1 MSPME
6 SVPVAVLNSVD
17 DYVELLYDDIPEK
30 IKGSALILQLARNP
44 DNLLELARNEALLSA
59 LSRVLREEW
68 KRSIELS
75 TNIVY
80 TFFCFSTYNEF
91 HPVIIQYKIG
101 SLCMD
106 VIDYELKRYDQW
118 KEKSELPKSR
128 IPEPKRRPKS
138 GTWAVAD
145 VTMQK
150 SRSLVSSYHEDLC
163 SASEDCLSKNDEE
176 QMKRKLKTLSKR
188 QEQLLRVAFY
198 MLLNIADNVKVEE
211 KMHRKDVVGL
221 LIGAMERHSNIDL
234 LILIVSFLQKLSIFV
249 ENKNSMASRGVIE
262 KLAPLLDSSN
272 ADLVNVTLK
281 LLFNLTFDTKLRNK
295 MIKIGL
301 LPKLIQF
308 TSDDKHINLVMK
320 ILYHLSMD
328 DRVKVMFTQSD
339 CVKLVSGAPGATDV
353 LLALCANLAWCERA
367 AEHMAAE
374 GRLKELLA
382 RAFRHRTTMLMKL
395 VRNLSHHPQNKP
407 LFVEFVGD
415 IAGAVT
421 AGGSSEEFLVE
432 CLGTLSNI
440 LDINTNIDVFAV
452 VERYNLVSCI
462 MKILDPERSR
472 DPELSLEGVV
482 LAGAICAEARSATAL
497 AAGGGGAA
505 LVALLRLR
513 QADDEHVLQTVF
525 AFRQMLSHPAAAECL
540 VSNTEA
546 PAYLIDLMQDKNV
559 EIRKMCDTCLDI
571 ISQMKNEWA
580 VRIKVE
586 RFRCHNGQWLSVV
599 ETLGEGG
606 AGDFT
611 DDLPPYLSAE
621 YLTTHRLTTSE
632 PCIVF
637 RCHNGQWL
645 SVVETLGEGGAGD
658 FTDDLQPYLSA
669 EYLTTHRLTTS
680 EPCIVFRC
688 HNGQWLSVVE
698 TLGEGGAGDCTDDL
712 PPYLSAE
719 YLTTH
724 RLTTSGKLEQSHA
737 LCSASTTGSGSPWW
751 RRSGDCTDD
760 LPPYLSAEYL
770 TTHRLTT
777 SGKLEQSHA
786 LCSASTTGSGSPWW
800 RRAGDCT
807 DDLPPYLSAEYLTTH
822 RLTTSDSQTSLND
835 DSDSFSGDGDVNNGT
850 KRHNGLSVELY
861 GSTDSSSGK
870 AAENECFV
878 SDLSVY

>member
-1 MSPME
+1 MSPVE
-6 SVPVAVLNSVD
+6 SVPVAVLNCID

-44 DNLLELARNEALLSA
+44 DNLIELARNEALLSA

-118 KEKSELPKSR
+118 KEKVEGKKQVVTPDKSELPKSR

-145 VTMQK
+145 VNMQK

-163 SASEDCLSKNDEE
+163 SASDEFLSKSDEE

-211 KMHRKDVVGL
+211 KMHKKDIVGL

-249 ENKNSMASRGVIE
+249 ENKTSMASRGIVE

-295 MIKIGL
+295 MIKLGL
-301 LPKLIQF
+301 LPKFIQF
-308 TSDDKHINLVMK
+308 TSDDKHINLAMK

-328 DRVKVMFTQSD
+328 DRVKLMFTQSD
-339 CVKLVSGAPGATDV
+339 CVKLLTDMLLLNVNGESGNSSGSAGTTDV
-353 LLALCANLAWCERA
+353 LLALCINLAWCERA
-367 AEHMAAE
+367 ANQMAAE
-374 GRLKELLA
+374 GRLRDLLA
-382 RAFRHRTTMLMKL
+382 RAFRHRNAMLMKL
-395 VRNLSHHPQNKP
+395 VRNLSHHTQNKG

-421 AGGSSEEFLVE
+421 NSDASEDFIIE
-432 CLGTLSNI
+432 CLGTLNNI
-440 LDINTNIDVFAV
+440 LNTNNNIDIYAV
-452 VERYNLVSCI
+452 VERYNLIPRI
-462 MKILDPERSR
+462 MKILDPENAA
-472 DPELSLEGVV
+472 DAELVVEGVV
-482 LAGAICAEARSATAL
+482 AAGALSADERAAAAL
-497 AAGGGGAA
+497 LRAGAAQA

-513 QADDEHVLQTVF
+513 QADDDHVLQTVF
-525 AFRQMLSHPAAAECL
+525 AFRQLLSHPRAADYL
-540 VSNTEA
+540 VSRTEA
-546 PAYLIDLMQDKNV
+546 PAYLIDLMQDKNA
-559 EIRKMCDTCLDI
+559 EIRKMCDNCLDI
-571 ISQMKNEWA
+571 ISQMQNEWA

-599 ETLGEGG
+599 ETLGAEGG
-606 AGDFT
+606 TGD
-611 DDLPPYLSAE
+611 A
-621 YLTTHRLTTSE
+621 
-632 PCIVF
+632 
-637 RCHNGQWL
+637 
-645 SVVETLGEGGAGD
+645 A
-658 FTDDLQPYLSA
+658 
-669 EYLTTHRLTTS
+669 
-680 EPCIVFRC
+680 
-688 HNGQWLSVVE
+688 
-698 TLGEGGAGDCTDDL
+698 
-712 PPYLSAE
+712 
-719 YLTTH
+719 
-724 RLTTSGKLEQSHA
+724 
-737 LCSASTTGSGSPWW
+737 
-751 RRSGDCTDD
+751 
-760 LPPYLSAEYL
+760 
-770 TTHRLTT
+770 
-777 SGKLEQSHA
+777 
-786 LCSASTTGSGSPWW
+786 
-800 RRAGDCT
+800 

-835 DSDSFSGDGDVNNGT
+835 DSDSFSGEVSLDRVNSRNNLDDRADDFYGGTDTSSLVKSTEKDAFSKDVDI
-850 KRHNGLSVELY
+850 L
-861 GSTDSSSGK
+861 
-870 AAENECFV
+870 A
-878 SDLSVY
+878 

>member
-1 MSPME
+1 MSPVE
-6 SVPVAVLNSVD
+6 SVPVAVLNCID

-44 DNLLELARNEALLSA
+44 DNLIELARNEALLSA

-118 KEKSELPKSR
+118 KEKVEGKKQVVTPDKSELPKSR

-145 VTMQK
+145 VNMQK

-163 SASEDCLSKNDEE
+163 SASDEFLSKSDEE

-211 KMHRKDVVGL
+211 KMHKKDIVGL

-249 ENKNSMASRGVIE
+249 ENKTSMASRGIVE
-262 KLAPLLDSSN
+262 KLAPLLESSN

-295 MIKIGL
+295 MIKLGL
-301 LPKLIQF
+301 LPKFIQF
-308 TSDDKHINLVMK
+308 TSDDKHINLAMK

-328 DRVKVMFTQSD
+328 DRVKLMFTQSD
-339 CVKLVSGAPGATDV
+339 CVKLLTDMLLLNVNGESGASSGGAGTTDV
-353 LLALCANLAWCERA
+353 LLALCINLAWCERA
-367 AEHMAAE
+367 ANQMAAE
-374 GRLKELLA
+374 GRLRDLLA
-382 RAFRHRTTMLMKL
+382 RAFRHRNAMLMKL
-395 VRNLSHHPQNKP
+395 VRNLSHHTQNKG

-421 AGGSSEEFLVE
+421 NSDASEDFTIE
-432 CLGTLSNI
+432 CLGTLNNI
-440 LDINTNIDVFAV
+440 LNTNNNIDIYAV
-452 VERYNLVSCI
+452 VERYNLIPCI
-462 MKILDPERSR
+462 MKILDPENAA
-472 DPELSLEGVV
+472 DAELVVEGVV
-482 LAGAICAEARSATAL
+482 AAGALSAEERAAAAL
-497 AAGGGGAA
+497 LRAGAAQA

-513 QADDEHVLQTVF
+513 QADDDHVLQTVF
-525 AFRQMLSHPAAAECL
+525 AFRQLLSHPRAADYL
-540 VSNTEA
+540 VSRTEA
-546 PAYLIDLMQDKNV
+546 PAYLIDLMQDKNA
-559 EIRKMCDTCLDI
+559 EIRKMCDNCLDI
-571 ISQMKNEWA
+571 ISQMQNEWA

-599 ETLGEGG
+599 ETLGAEGG
-606 AGDFT
+606 TGD
-611 DDLPPYLSAE
+611 A
-621 YLTTHRLTTSE
+621 
-632 PCIVF
+632 
-637 RCHNGQWL
+637 
-645 SVVETLGEGGAGD
+645 
-658 FTDDLQPYLSA
+658 
-669 EYLTTHRLTTS
+669 
-680 EPCIVFRC
+680 
-688 HNGQWLSVVE
+688 
-698 TLGEGGAGDCTDDL
+698 TDDL

-724 RLTTSGKLEQSHA
+724 RLTTSGSIII
-737 LCSASTTGSGSPWW
+737 
-751 RRSGDCTDD
+751 D
-760 LPPYLSAEYL
+760 
-770 TTHRLTT
+770 
-777 SGKLEQSHA
+777 
-786 LCSASTTGSGSPWW
+786 
-800 RRAGDCT
+800 
-807 DDLPPYLSAEYLTTH
+807 
-822 RLTTSDSQTSLND
+822 DSQTSLND
-835 DSDSFSGDGDVNNGT
+835 DSDSFSGEVSLDRANSRNILDDRADDIYGGTDPSSLVKSTEKDAFAKDVNI
-850 KRHNGLSVELY
+850 L
-861 GSTDSSSGK
+861 
-870 AAENECFV
+870 A
-878 SDLSVY
+878 

>member
-1 MSPME
+1 MSPVE
-6 SVPVAVLNSVD
+6 SVPVAVLNCID

-44 DNLLELARNEALLSA
+44 DNLIELARNEALLSA

-118 KEKSELPKSR
+118 KEKVEGKKQVVTPDKSELPKSR

-145 VTMQK
+145 VNLQK

-163 SASEDCLSKNDEE
+163 SASDEFLSKSDEE

-211 KMHRKDVVGL
+211 KMHKKDIVGL

-249 ENKNSMASRGVIE
+249 ENKTSMASRGIVE

-295 MIKIGL
+295 MIKLGL
-301 LPKLIQF
+301 LPKFIQF
-308 TSDDKHINLVMK
+308 TSDDKHINLAMK

-328 DRVKVMFTQSD
+328 DRVKLMFTQSD
-339 CVKLVSGAPGATDV
+339 CVKLLTDMLLLNVNGESGNSSGSAGTTDV
-353 LLALCANLAWCERA
+353 LLALCINLAWCERA
-367 AEHMAAE
+367 ANQMAAE
-374 GRLKELLA
+374 GRLRDLLA
-382 RAFRHRTTMLMKL
+382 RAFRHRNAMLMKL
-395 VRNLSHHPQNKP
+395 VRNLSHHTQNKG

-421 AGGSSEEFLVE
+421 NSDASEDFIIE
-432 CLGTLSNI
+432 CLGTLNNI
-440 LDINTNIDVFAV
+440 LNTNNNIDIYAV
-452 VERYNLVSCI
+452 VERYNLIPRI
-462 MKILDPERSR
+462 MKILDPENAA
-472 DPELSLEGVV
+472 DAELVVEGVV
-482 LAGAICAEARSATAL
+482 AAGALSADERAAAAL
-497 AAGGGGAA
+497 LRAGAAQA

-513 QADDEHVLQTVF
+513 QADDDHVLQTVF
-525 AFRQMLSHPAAAECL
+525 AFRQLLSHPRAADYL
-540 VSNTEA
+540 VSRTEA
-546 PAYLIDLMQDKNV
+546 PAYLIDLMQDKNA
-559 EIRKMCDTCLDI
+559 EIRKMCDNCLDI
-571 ISQMKNEWA
+571 ISQMQNEWA

-599 ETLGEGG
+599 ETLGAEGG
-606 AGDFT
+606 TGD
-611 DDLPPYLSAE
+611 A
-621 YLTTHRLTTSE
+621 
-632 PCIVF
+632 
-637 RCHNGQWL
+637 
-645 SVVETLGEGGAGD
+645 A
-658 FTDDLQPYLSA
+658 
-669 EYLTTHRLTTS
+669 
-680 EPCIVFRC
+680 
-688 HNGQWLSVVE
+688 
-698 TLGEGGAGDCTDDL
+698 
-712 PPYLSAE
+712 
-719 YLTTH
+719 
-724 RLTTSGKLEQSHA
+724 
-737 LCSASTTGSGSPWW
+737 
-751 RRSGDCTDD
+751 
-760 LPPYLSAEYL
+760 
-770 TTHRLTT
+770 
-777 SGKLEQSHA
+777 
-786 LCSASTTGSGSPWW
+786 
-800 RRAGDCT
+800 

-835 DSDSFSGDGDVNNGT
+835 DSDSFSGEVSLDRVNSRNNLDDRADDFYGGTDTSSLVKSTEKDAFSKDVDI
-850 KRHNGLSVELY
+850 L
-861 GSTDSSSGK
+861 
-870 AAENECFV
+870 A
-878 SDLSVY
+878 

>member
-1 MSPME
+1 MSPVE
-6 SVPVAVLNSVD
+6 SVPVAVLNCID

-44 DNLLELARNEALLSA
+44 DNLIELARNEALLSA

-118 KEKSELPKSR
+118 KEKVEGKKQVVTPDKSELPKSR

-145 VTMQK
+145 VNMQK

-163 SASEDCLSKNDEE
+163 SASDEFLSKSDEE

-211 KMHRKDVVGL
+211 KMHKKDIVGL

-249 ENKNSMASRGVIE
+249 ENKTSMASRGIVE

-295 MIKIGL
+295 MIKLGL
-301 LPKLIQF
+301 LPKFIQF
-308 TSDDKHINLVMK
+308 TSDDKHINLAMK

-328 DRVKVMFTQSD
+328 DRVKLMFTQSD
-339 CVKLVSGAPGATDV
+339 CVKLLTDMLLLNVNGESGNSSGGASGAGSAGTTDV
-353 LLALCANLAWCERA
+353 LLALCINLAWCERA
-367 AEHMAAE
+367 ANQMAAE
-374 GRLKELLA
+374 GRLRDLLA
-382 RAFRHRTTMLMKL
+382 RAFRHRNAMLMKL
-395 VRNLSHHPQNKP
+395 VRNLSHHTQNKG

-421 AGGSSEEFLVE
+421 NSDASEDFIIE
-432 CLGTLSNI
+432 CLGTLNNI
-440 LDINTNIDVFAV
+440 LNTNNNIDIYAV
-452 VERYNLVSCI
+452 VERYNLIPRI
-462 MKILDPERSR
+462 MKILDPENAA
-472 DPELSLEGVV
+472 DAELVVEGVV
-482 LAGAICAEARSATAL
+482 AAGALSADERAAAAL
-497 AAGGGGAA
+497 LRAGAAQA

-513 QADDEHVLQTVF
+513 QADDDHVLQTVF
-525 AFRQMLSHPAAAECL
+525 AFRQLLSHPRAADYL
-540 VSNTEA
+540 VSRTEA
-546 PAYLIDLMQDKNV
+546 PAYLIDLMQDKNA
-559 EIRKMCDTCLDI
+559 EIRKMCDNCLDI
-571 ISQMKNEWA
+571 ISQMQNEWA

-599 ETLGEGG
+599 ETLGAEGG
-606 AGDFT
+606 TGD
-611 DDLPPYLSAE
+611 A
-621 YLTTHRLTTSE
+621 
-632 PCIVF
+632 
-637 RCHNGQWL
+637 
-645 SVVETLGEGGAGD
+645 A
-658 FTDDLQPYLSA
+658 
-669 EYLTTHRLTTS
+669 
-680 EPCIVFRC
+680 
-688 HNGQWLSVVE
+688 
-698 TLGEGGAGDCTDDL
+698 
-712 PPYLSAE
+712 
-719 YLTTH
+719 
-724 RLTTSGKLEQSHA
+724 
-737 LCSASTTGSGSPWW
+737 
-751 RRSGDCTDD
+751 
-760 LPPYLSAEYL
+760 
-770 TTHRLTT
+770 
-777 SGKLEQSHA
+777 
-786 LCSASTTGSGSPWW
+786 
-800 RRAGDCT
+800 

-835 DSDSFSGDGDVNNGT
+835 DSDSFSGEVSLDRVNSRNNLDDRADDFYGGTDTSSLVKSTEKDAFSKDVDI
-850 KRHNGLSVELY
+850 L
-861 GSTDSSSGK
+861 
-870 AAENECFV
+870 A
-878 SDLSVY
+878 